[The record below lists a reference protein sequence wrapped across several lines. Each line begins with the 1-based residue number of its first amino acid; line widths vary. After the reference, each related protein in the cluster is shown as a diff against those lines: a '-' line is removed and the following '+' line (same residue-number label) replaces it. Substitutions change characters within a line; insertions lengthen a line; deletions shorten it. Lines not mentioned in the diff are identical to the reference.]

1 MVWMESVLVAVYR
14 SKATLMKRM
23 MEWKAIPWRKLER
36 KVFKL
41 QTRIFKARRR
51 GDLKAMRKL
60 QKTLTRSWSG
70 KCLAVR
76 RVTQDNQG
84 KNTAGIDGV
93 KSLSPL
99 QRLALVQ
106 SMSLSSKA
114 NPSRR
119 VWIPKPGNQAEKR
132 PLAIPTI
139 ADRALQALVKLA
151 LEPEWEALFEPNSYG
166 FRPGR
171 SAHDAIEAIFNAVSL
186 KAKFLLDTDVLKCF
200 DQIDHRALLAKLN
213 TSPTFHRLIKGWLKA
228 GVLEAG
234 YWMPSHAGSSQ
245 GSVISPLL
253 ANVALHGMEQRIK
266 DAFPPRTSAHKEGA
280 RLSPHL
286 IRYADDLVVLHEDL
300 NVILQCQQMLSD
312 WLAAMGLK
320 LHPNKTQISHT
331 FYPYEGR
338 VGFDF
343 LGFTVR
349 QFPAGKHRTAHNTH
363 GSPLGFKT
371 LIRPSQKSI
380 QRQQQ
385 KLKQIIHWHLA
396 ATQSQ
401 LIDALNPVI
410 SGWSNY
416 FSTVVSSDVFS
427 WLDHWL
433 YIQLRHWANHRHPR
447 KSQSW
452 IAKKYWLL
460 EQGEGWKFAAI
471 VNEETRYL
479 ARHNATAIKR
489 HIKVQNERSPFDA
502 DWVYWSTRMGKHP
515 QVPARV
521 ALLLKRQRGICP
533 LCRLF
538 FKDGDLLEIDHRI
551 PRSLGGENAFQNLQL
566 LHRHCHDV
574 KSASDGVPGCV

>member
-1 MVWMESVLVAVYR
+1 MSN
-14 SKATLMKRM
+14 ATLMKRM
-23 MEWKAIPWRKLER
+23 MEWKTIPWRTLER

-41 QTRIFKARRR
+41 QTRIFKAQRR
-51 GDLKAMRKL
+51 GDFKAMRKL
-60 QKTLTRSWSG
+60 QKILAHSWSA

-76 RVTQDNQG
+76 RVTQDNRG

-93 KSLSPL
+93 KSLSPS
-99 QRLALVQ
+99 QRLVLVQ
-106 SMSLSSKA
+106 SLSLASKA
-114 NPSRR
+114 HPSRR
-119 VWIPKPGNQAEKR
+119 VWIPKPGNPSDKR
-132 PLAIPTI
+132 PLSIPTI

-151 LEPEWEALFEPNSYG
+151 LEPEWEARFESNSYG

-171 SAHDAIEAIFNAVSL
+171 GCHDAIEAIFNAVSL
-186 KAKFLLDTDVLKCF
+186 KAKFCLDADISKCF
-200 DQIDHRALLAKLN
+200 EKIDHKALLAKLN
-213 TSPTFHRLIKGWLKA
+213 TTPTFRRLIKGWLKA

-234 YWMPSHAGSSQ
+234 HWTPSHTGAAQ
-245 GSVISPLL
+245 GSVISPVL

-266 DAFPPRTSAHKEGA
+266 NAFPPRSSAHKEGA

-286 IRYADDLVVLHEDL
+286 IRYADDFVVLHEDL
-300 NVILQCQQMLSD
+300 NVILQCQQLLCD
-312 WLAAMGLK
+312 ELAEMGLE
-320 LHPNKTQISHT
+320 LHPNKTHISHT
-331 FYPYEGR
+331 LHPYEGR

-349 QFPAGKHRTAHNTH
+349 QFPAGKYRTAHNTH
-363 GSPLGFKT
+363 GHPLGFKT
-371 LIRPSQKSI
+371 LITPSQNSI

-416 FSTVVSSDVFS
+416 FSSAVSSDAFS

-433 YIQLRHWANHRHPR
+433 YLQLKHWANHRHPR

-452 IAKKYWLL
+452 IARKYWLL

-471 VNEETRYL
+471 VNGETHYL
-479 ARHNATAIKR
+479 AIHNATAIKR
-489 HIKVQNERSPFDA
+489 HIKVQGDRSPFDA
-502 DWVYWSTRMGKHP
+502 DWVYWSSRMGKHP

-551 PRSLGGENAFQNLQL
+551 PRSLGGEDALHNIQL